1 MLRLSYFHKGGLLA
15 KQALGNVEIGD
26 GGAPAGPENEG
37 LALVGAQHHLGV
49 LRHNAQQGQAGG
61 VHGVVNGGAKAA
73 EQPGLYPVDHQMDA
87 GDAVPEHRNR
97 ALGVPQGGTYLRGLA
112 PLLVC
117 PGAAGLAVIAVL
129 QFRRPECTYSKKACM
144 TLLAAACGV
153 ILVIGLVQ
161 GVPALLAGL
170 GV

>member
-1 MLRLSYFHKGGLLA
+1 MAELPDNKNQEEPSSYT
-15 KQALGNVEIGD
+15 
-26 GGAPAGPENEG
+26 PASPVKRII
-37 LALVGAQHHLGV
+37 AWV
-49 LRHNAQQGQAGG
+49 
-61 VHGVVNGGAKAA
+61 GVVYVALN
-73 EQPGLYPVDHQMDA
+73 LYPFFH
-87 GDAVPEHRNR
+87 
-97 ALGVPQGGTYLRGLA
+97 GGTYLRGLA